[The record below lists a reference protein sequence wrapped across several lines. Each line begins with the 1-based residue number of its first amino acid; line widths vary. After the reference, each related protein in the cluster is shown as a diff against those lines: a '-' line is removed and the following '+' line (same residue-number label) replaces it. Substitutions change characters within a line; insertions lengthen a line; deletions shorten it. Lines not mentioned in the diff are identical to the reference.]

1 MNRRFRGAEIGSPWR
16 IAVSISI
23 LAIGLAYALCWF
35 LLASLGLMQRVQPA
49 TFSEMGATILRVW
62 GVYWGGVGAV
72 IGLGTF
78 LLLRPGT
85 SRRVRV
91 GLATWLATFA
101 SGMVTAVL
109 MMAGHARLFPGLFIL
124 FGAGLVFVSWL
135 VLLAVLLFTKPA
147 DKASPKN
154 PDR

>member
-49 TFSEMGATILRVW
+49 TFSEMGATS
-62 GVYWGGVGAV
+62 V